1 VSTGS
6 PGDGAA
12 ADPAGTSPAGTE
24 PAGPRAAATRLAVIA
39 ARAAD
44 DKQATD
50 IVILDVGEAIGICD
64 HFVVASASN
73 ERQVKAVVEAVEA
86 AVREQLGE
94 DPIAEE
100 GKGARRWVLLDY
112 GDVVVH
118 VFHVEERAVYR
129 LERLYGDVTTT
140 EWRGAGP
147 AG

>member
-1 VSTGS
+1 MSG
-6 PGDGAA
+6 PAPHDGAA
-12 ADPAGTSPAGTE
+12 TDPAG
-24 PAGPRAAATRLAVIA
+24 AGPDRPPSAATRLAVVA

-50 IVILDVGEAIGICD
+50 IVILDVAEAIGICD
-64 HFVVASASN
+64 HFVVASAAN

-118 VFHVEERAVYR
+118 VFHAEERAFYR

-147 AG
+147 TA